1 MLEMSQI
8 VRLKEENKKA
18 EIELLDFE
26 WYYLTS
32 TKYIYAIKSLSASL
46 LKSSYSIRASSWS
59 TSRFQKG
66 IFFLF
71 WTEWYSFFLSFFLKW
86 TFFFFFLTED
96 FLPPLIFPED
106 FSRSKEFHVWILS
119 CAQRK

>member
-32 TKYIYAIKSLSASL
+32 TKYLYAIKSLSASL

-71 WTEWYSFFLSFFLKW
+71 WTEWYSFFLSFFLQW
-86 TFFFFFLTED
+86 TFFFFLTED

-119 CAQRK
+119 FAQRK

>member
-32 TKYIYAIKSLSASL
+32 TKYLYTIKSLSASL

-71 WTEWYSFFLSFFLKW
+71 WTEWYSFFLSFFLQW
-86 TFFFFFLTED
+86 TFFFFLNED
-96 FLPPLIFPED
+96 FLPALIFPED
-106 FSRSKEFHVWILS
+106 FSRSK
-119 CAQRK
+119 

>member
-71 WTEWYSFFLSFFLKW
+71 WTEWYSFFLSFFLQW
-86 TFFFFFLTED
+86 TFFFLNED

-119 CAQRK
+119 CAQHK

>member
-46 LKSSYSIRASSWS
+46 LKSSYSFRASSWS

-71 WTEWYSFFLSFFLKW
+71 WTEWYSCFLSFFLQW
-86 TFFFFFLTED
+86 TFFFSLNED
-96 FLPPLIFPED
+96 FLPALIFPED
-106 FSRSKEFHVWILS
+106 FSRSK
-119 CAQRK
+119 